1 MRIELETK
9 IEEKVGDGQKI
20 RKRWIQTENKDR
32 DGDTEKM
39 RIEMETKK
47 K

>member
-20 RKRWIQTENKDR
+20 RKRWQQTNN
-32 DGDTEKM
+32 GDKK
-39 RIEMETKK
+39 ETGKLELTPLR
-47 K
+47 